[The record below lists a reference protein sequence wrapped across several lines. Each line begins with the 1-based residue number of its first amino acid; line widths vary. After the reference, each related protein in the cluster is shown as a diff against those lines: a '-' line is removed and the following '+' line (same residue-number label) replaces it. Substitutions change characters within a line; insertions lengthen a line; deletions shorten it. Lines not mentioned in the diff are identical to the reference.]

1 MSIDP
6 NLEISTP
13 ADAIEPLS
21 FDLQKFFPYLVRV
34 FYSDVTSA
42 ISSVYQS
49 EYDMTPAEWR
59 SMVIIGPDNK
69 LTAND
74 IVVRSSM
81 DKVAVSRALA
91 RMQRNGWVATHANPS
106 DRRSKLLSLSATGKA
121 IYHELIP
128 QVLGV
133 EKQLLAGISAQQQQ
147 QFIDTMA
154 RIRANKKLLDNNY
167 INQ

>member
-6 NLEISTP
+6 NIETRAP
-13 ADAIEPLS
+13 ADVAESTS

-128 QVLGV
+128 QVLRV
-133 EKQLLAGISAQQQQ
+133 EKQLLAGISPQQQQ
-147 QFIDTMA
+147 QFISTMA
-154 RIRANKKLLDNNY
+154 RIRANKRLLD
-167 INQ
+167 

>member
-1 MSIDP
+1 MTTDP
-6 NLEISTP
+6 KPETRAP
-13 ADAIEPLS
+13 ADVGEPLS
-21 FDLQKFFPYLVRV
+21 FDLQKFLPYLVRV

-106 DRRSKLLSLSATGKA
+106 DRRSKLLSLSTTGKA

-147 QFIDTMA
+147 QFVSTMA
-154 RIRANKKLLDNNY
+154 RIRANRQQL
-167 INQ
+167 

>member
-1 MSIDP
+1 MSTDP

-13 ADAIEPLS
+13 ADAIEALS

-42 ISSVYQS
+42 VSSVYQS

-81 DKVAVSRALA
+81 DKVTVSRALA
-91 RMQRNGWVATHANPS
+91 RMQRNDWVATHANPN

-133 EKQLLAGISAQQQQ
+133 EKQLLAGISPQQQQ

-154 RIRANKKLLDNNY
+154 RIRANKRLLD
-167 INQ
+167 

>member
-1 MSIDP
+1 MSTDP

-13 ADAIEPLS
+13 ADAIKALS

-121 IYHELIP
+121 IYQELIP

-133 EKQLLAGISAQQQQ
+133 EKQLLAGISPQQQQ

-154 RIRANKKLLDNNY
+154 RIRANTQQLKL
-167 INQ
+167 